1 MSAIECGALMGSR
14 PHVQIAR
21 QHCPTSIL
29 IERRDLCHV
38 RGIDR
43 KFVAQSH
50 NLVLAFKQ
58 CIQRLRNAR
67 SKVVVEKQ
75 FQAASCF
82 WNSTASRTAL
92 TGSS

>member
-1 MSAIECGALMGSR
+1 
-14 PHVQIAR
+14 
-21 QHCPTSIL
+21 
-29 IERRDLCHV
+29 
-38 RGIDR
+38 
-43 KFVAQSH
+43 
-50 NLVLAFKQ
+50 VLAFKQ